1 MPVEHELELVFPTA
15 QVTEPIIC
23 RMARAFDVVFS
34 LNRASISHQQGRM
47 RLRLTGEPDA
57 VRGAEALLASSGV
70 EVTVTTDHRVDGPL
84 PDVPRCAPAAT
95 GALTVKRKLWLTVNV
110 DALERPVLWELSRRF
125 DVVFDVRQSCIGK
138 EVGIVGLLLSG
149 AQDQVDA
156 ACAFLA
162 AQGVEVE
169 PIEKSV
175 LEA

>member
-1 MPVEHELELVFPTA
+1 MPVEHELELLFPTA

-23 RMARAFDVVFS
+23 KMARAFDVVFS

-47 RLRLTGEPDA
+47 LLRLTGEPDA

-84 PDVPRCAPAAT
+84 PDVPRCPPAVGAPA
-95 GALTVKRKLWLTVNV
+95 VKRKLWLTVNV

-156 ACAFLA
+156 ACAFLT

-175 LEA
+175 VEA